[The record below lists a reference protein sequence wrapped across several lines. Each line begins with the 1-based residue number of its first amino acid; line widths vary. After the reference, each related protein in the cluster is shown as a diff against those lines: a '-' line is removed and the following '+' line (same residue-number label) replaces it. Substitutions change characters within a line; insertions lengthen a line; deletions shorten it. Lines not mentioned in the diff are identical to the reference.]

1 MKQLFYKE
9 LKLCL
14 PLQVPLF
21 FLFAA
26 MLFIP
31 AYPYLV
37 AWPGSG
43 SRWPSRWSCSC

>member
-1 MKQLFYKE
+1 MKHLFYKE

-21 FLFAA
+21 FLFVA
-26 MLFIP
+26 MLLIP

-37 AWPGSG
+37 ERQCEYDDEW
-43 SRWPSRWSCSC
+43 